1 MIIET
6 SEQPTRRVRRQEEA
20 KIQAECFRWAWN
32 ERPETRRLLFHVENE
47 ATHSNLIDGARR
59 KAMGLVAGVSDL
71 ILLIPRGPYHGL
83 MLEMKTL
90 TGAQKER
97 QRTWQALV
105 EKQGYKYT
113 LCRSLAQFK
122 QIITDY
128 LEQK

>member
-6 SEQPTRRVRRQEEA
+6 SEQPTKRARRQEEA

-32 ERPETRRLLFHVENE
+32 EHPETRRLLFHVENE
-47 ATHSNLIDGARR
+47 DAHGNLIEGARR
-59 KAMGLVAGVSDL
+59 RAMGLVAGVADL
-71 ILLIPRGPYHGL
+71 ILLMPRGPFHGL
-83 MLEMKTL
+83 MIEMKTL

-122 QIITDY
+122 QIITEY